1 MTIVYQAVKGS
12 PLTAAEVDTNFSDL
26 DTLTAKLA
34 GAQTFTGE
42 QTFKETVE
50 TVYNLTGTVID
61 PANGTIQ
68 WKILSANTT
77 FTESLTTGQ
86 SLTLSID
93 DGTAYTI
100 TWPTITWI
108 GGVAPVLPTTG
119 WKVVTIWK
127 TGATLYGQDRGNA

>member
-1 MTIVYQAVKGS
+1 MSNLSTYIGPTGIQPFDAN
-12 PLTAAEVDTNFSDL
+12 AAKTDVV
-26 DTLTAKLA
+26 
-34 GAQTFTGE
+34 QTFTAE
-42 QTFKETVE
+42 QTFIEYTE